1 MILEGLL
8 FLCLGIVI
16 LIFFYKQANTEFQIA
31 QVDSLDKMPKLIQ
44 ERNPIV
50 IQPFVAPKQLWTLSD
65 INQRQSLGSI
75 LIPNLNITLQQASF
89 EKDKIITWSPEFA
102 EKVAESTGLPVWNN
116 QMLRDVFGKTNN
128 LITKL
133 YSYRTEVYLG
143 AQGLTQTYGA
153 STLVFTTE
161 GTAIVSLLNEQAD
174 PYLPKGWKGKL
185 LSKLTRDEAPLIGQ
199 IQCIDIVLRPGSCLV
214 IPPHWKYCIEEDKKD
229 TQPICSVKVTVHHP
243 ISKLMER
250 SALRQN

>member
-31 QVDSLDKMPKLIQ
+31 QVDSFDKIQKLIQ
-44 ERNPIV
+44 ERNPVV
-50 IQPFVAPKQLWTLSD
+50 IQPFISPKQLWTLDD
-65 INQRQSLGSI
+65 IHQRQSLGSV
-75 LIPNLNITLQQASF
+75 LIPNLNITLQQASY
-89 EKDKIITWSPEFA
+89 EKDKILQWDSHFA
-102 EKVAESTGLPVWNN
+102 EKLADITGLPVWAN
-116 QMLRDVFGKTNN
+116 QMLTDTFKTQS
-128 LITKL
+128 LLTKL

-143 AQGLTQTYGA
+143 PQGLCQTYGT
-153 STLVFTTE
+153 STFIFTTE
-161 GTAIVSLLNEQAD
+161 GTATLTLLNEQSN

-199 IQCIDIVLRPGSCLV
+199 IQCIDIVLRPGSCLM

-229 TQPICSVKVTVHHP
+229 TQPVCSVKITVHHP

-250 SALRQN
+250 SSLKQN